1 MKGADAN
8 VGVLVVAD
16 ADAPDGHARASVAAR
31 NHAAIVLV
39 GRDAGAL
46 GLVAAAVRDEV
57 GPEERVAVYVGAPN
71 DDALAEMISEL
82 FATGSG

>member
-1 MKGADAN
+1 MNGADAD
-8 VGVLVVAD
+8 VGVFVVAD
-16 ADAPDGHARASVAAR
+16 ADAPDGRARASVAAR
-31 NHAAIVLV
+31 NHTAVVLV

-46 GLVAAAVRDEV
+46 GLVAAALRDEA
-57 GPEERVAVYVGAPN
+57 GCAERVAVYVGAPD